1 MIYYEWVRN
10 YLIERVFYGGRT
22 MEKYDCKK
30 CKYNTGGVF
39 NRNKKCEHC
48 TVDSKDL
55 KGKPSCFKEKQQ

>member
-1 MIYYEWVRN
+1 MKTALEYTVLKE
-10 YLIERVFYGGRT
+10 
-22 MEKYDCKK
+22 EKYDCEK
-30 CKYNTGGVF
+30 CEYNTGGVF